1 MIDLSLIKTSE
12 DFELFCEDLLK
23 AVGFIIESRPGRGP
37 GQGKDIICSRYLDDE
52 FDGRQVQ
59 RFLVEC
65 KQFASS
71 GKSVYEN
78 DTRNIVERAIRNQ
91 CDHYLLIT
99 STVAG
104 VSVRDQIESIDRNRD
119 YKLSHA

>member
-1 MIDLSLIKTSE
+1 MIDLTLIRTSE

-37 GQGKDIICSRYLDDE
+37 GQGKDIICLRYLDDE

-65 KQFASS
+65 KHFASS

-78 DTRNIVERAIRNQ
+78 DTSGSLSRLMVQFRII
-91 CDHYLLIT
+91 
-99 STVAG
+99 
-104 VSVRDQIESIDRNRD
+104 SVFFTGYHDVMCIHQH
-119 YKLSHA
+119 L